1 MPDYKHLTTMIE
13 VKNIAFSYDAKPFDN
28 LSFKSRKMVLDNLC
42 LMFKEGNIYGLLGK
56 NGVGKSTLLYIMNG
70 LIDPTYGYVYIDGD
84 NIAERNPFSLSK
96 IFLVPEEF
104 ELPPMTLKRYI
115 NHNRA
120 LYPNFSMEIL
130 ENCLREFEL
139 SDTNKLSEL
148 SMGTKKKGY
157 MSFALASNAKYLLM
171 DEPTNGLDIPSKQ
184 QFRKVVA
191 QNMTEDRT
199 LIIST
204 HQVHDLEQLLDHIII
219 LGERQ
224 VLIDKP
230 IVDITK
236 DYVFEYRPSNQM
248 DDVIYSEPNYQGN
261 AIIAPR
267 KNSDAETPVN
277 IELLFNAVNNRK
289 L

>member
-1 MPDYKHLTTMIE
+1 MIE
-13 VKNIAFSYDAKPFDN
+13 VKNISFCYDSKPLDDLVN
-28 LSFKSRKMVLDNLC
+28 KPRQMVLDKLW
-42 LMFKEGNIYGLLGK
+42 LTFKEGNIYGLLGK
-56 NGVGKSTLLYIMNG
+56 NGMGKSTLLYLMNG
-70 LIDPTYGYVYIDGD
+70 LIDPKYGYVYIDGD
-84 NIAERNPFSLSK
+84 NITERNPFSLSK

-104 ELPPMTLKRYI
+104 ELPQMSLKRFI

-139 SDTNKLSEL
+139 GYINKLSGL
-148 SMGTKKKGY
+148 SMGTKKKVY

-171 DEPTNGLDIPSKQ
+171 DEPTNGLDIPSKK
-184 QFRKVVA
+184 QFRKVLA
-191 QNMTEDRT
+191 QNMTDDRS

-224 VLIDKP
+224 VLMDKP
-230 IVDITK
+230 VADIMK

-267 KNSDAETPVN
+267 RDGDAETPVN
-277 IELLFNAVNNRK
+277 IELLFNAVNNGK